1 MLVSSVEGCRSGL
14 KVRYPSLA
22 GGGVVSSKLAE
33 G

>member
-1 MLVSSVEGCRSGL
+1 MLVSSVEGCKTGL

-22 GGGVVSSKLAE
+22 GGGVSSKVAE